1 MPSSEAFDIP
11 AEMRAFAERS
21 FEQAKFALDKF
32 METAQSATNT
42 FEGQSKLA
50 QVGAK
55 DARKKIITFAE
66 QNAATAF
73 DYAQKLVRVKDPQTL
88 LALHSEFISSQM
100 RVFSERA
107 TTLHDIANKV
117 AAE

>member
-1 MPSSEAFDIP
+1 MPSHDPFEIH

-21 FEQAKFALDKF
+21 FERAKFALDKF
-32 METAQSATNT
+32 METAQSAMNT

-55 DARKKIITFAE
+55 NARKKIMTFAE

-73 DYAQKLVRVKDPQTL
+73 DYAQKLVWVKDPQAL

-100 RVFSERA
+100 RVFSEQA
-107 TTLHDIANKV
+107 TTLYDIANKV